1 MSSTQAV
8 LRSWSQDGRLYA
20 VLAAAGFSMKA
31 VFVKLGY
38 AAAPVDALT
47 LLALRMGFALPLFL
61 WLAWLARDRDAE
73 PLSVKDGL
81 HIAVLGFL
89 GYYLSSLLTSMAWK
103 PSRPGWNG

>member
-61 WLAWLARDRDAE
+61 WLAWLARDRAMPAHGVHQIPPFVDIRRFEAVPE
-73 PLSVKDGL
+73 PL
-81 HIAVLGFL
+81 
-89 GYYLSSLLTSMAWK
+89 
-103 PSRPGWNG
+103 